1 MAPPIGIAKA
11 PGSCGE
17 LVQGTLNGESFHIS
31 CPINL
36 YSQVKIVLND
46 RGKIIGPPDRWKT
59 KEAIKRTLKFFSN
72 ENLGARFEIDSKIPL
87 GKGMASSTADI
98 GAASLATAK
107 ALTAKSL
114 VNPPRRLSAD
124 EAGKIWRLCF
134 KPWRLG
140 VKHKEISPQ
149 EITKIALSIEPTDG
163 TLFNDIVI
171 FDHRNG
177 ALFKFLGKA
186 PDIEILVIDLG
197 GEVDTLQFNRRD
209 LTRINR
215 GREKEVKEALKLVE
229 KGIREKNPRLIAQG
243 ATISAFSN
251 QRILYK
257 PALDRVWK
265 ISQEAGAL
273 GINIAHS
280 GTVVGI
286 LAEPNRVNF
295 TELKNSLQG
304 RGIGKIFYKTKIVND
319 GLQII

>member
-1 MAPPIGIAKA
+1 MIGIAKA
-11 PGSCGE
+11 PASCGE

-36 YSQVKIVLND
+36 YSQVRIVLND
-46 RGKIIGPPDRWKT
+46 RGKIIGPPDKWKT
-59 KEAIKRTLKFFSN
+59 REAIKKTLKFLGKG
-72 ENLGARFEIDSKIPL
+72 NLGVSFEIDSKIPL

-107 ALTAKSL
+107 AQNLTEK
-114 VNPPRRLSAD
+114 R
-124 EAGKIWRLCF
+124 
-134 KPWRLG
+134 
-140 VKHKEISPQ
+140 KEISPQ
-149 EITKIALSIEPTDG
+149 EITRIALSIEPTDG

-177 ALFKFLGKA
+177 ALFKILGKA
-186 PDIEILVIDLG
+186 PDMEILVIDLG
-197 GEVDTLQFNRRD
+197 GKVDTLEFNKKD
-209 LTRINR
+209 LTRINQE
-215 GREKEVKEALKLVE
+215 REGEVKKALKLVE

-251 QRILYK
+251 QKILCK
-257 PALDRVWK
+257 PALNRIWK

-273 GINIAHS
+273 GINVAHS

-286 LAEPNRVNF
+286 LAEPNKVNF
-295 TELKNSLQG
+295 KELKNSLQG
-304 RGIGKIFYKTKIVND
+304 KGIGEVFYKTKIVND

>member
-1 MAPPIGIAKA
+1 MASLIGIAKA

-31 CPINL
+31 CPISL
-36 YSQVKIVLND
+36 YSQVKVILNSKS
-46 RGKIIGPPDRWKT
+46 RIIGPSDRWKT
-59 KEAIKRTLKFFSN
+59 KEAIKKTLKFLGK
-72 ENLGARFEIDSKIPL
+72 EVLGANFEIDSKIPL

-98 GAASLATAK
+98 GAASLAIAH
-107 ALTAKSL
+107 ALG
-114 VNPPRRLSAD
+114 
-124 EAGKIWRLCF
+124 EKI
-134 KPWRLG
+134 P
-140 VKHKEISPQ
+140 SQ
-149 EITKIALSIEPTDG
+149 EIARIALSIEPTDG
-163 TLFNDIVI
+163 TLFEGITI